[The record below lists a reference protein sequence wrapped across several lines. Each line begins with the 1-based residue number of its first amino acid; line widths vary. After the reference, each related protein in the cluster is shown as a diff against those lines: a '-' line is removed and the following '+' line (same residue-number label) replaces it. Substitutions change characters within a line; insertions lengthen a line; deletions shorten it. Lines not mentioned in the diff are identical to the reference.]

1 MGLYGPILAAV
12 QTPDLALLSALGA
25 GAGLGLI
32 FFSRLLRWLLDH
44 YESLLMALLTGFM
57 VGSLVKVWPWKE
69 TLTTRINS
77 KGEEVPLMQS
87 HILPSVDDQL
97 FFAALFMFVG
107 ASVVFLLERV
117 AGGLSDEKV

>member
-1 MGLYGPILAAV
+1 
-12 QTPDLALLSALGA
+12 
-25 GAGLGLI
+25 
-32 FFSRLLRWLLDH
+32 
-44 YESLLMALLTGFM
+44 LLTGFM
-57 VGSLVKVWPWKE
+57 VGSLIKVWPWKE

-97 FFAALFMFVG
+97 LFAALFMFVG

-117 AGGLSDEKV
+117 AGGLSGEKV